1 MCLEQARLILARL
14 QSLEVIFFVNFFHHR
29 NQEGQIGVEKITPE
43 QKISKKNLVGT
54 IKCGTIIG

>member
-43 QKISKKNLVGT
+43 QKISKKFLSERLNVGQ
-54 IKCGTIIG
+54 